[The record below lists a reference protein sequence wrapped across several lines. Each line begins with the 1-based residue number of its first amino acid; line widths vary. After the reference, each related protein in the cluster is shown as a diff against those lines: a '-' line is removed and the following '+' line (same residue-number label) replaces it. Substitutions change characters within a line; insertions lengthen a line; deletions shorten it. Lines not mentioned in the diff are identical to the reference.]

1 MSRIERIL
9 ITRPEGS
16 YPQLSHWCKSHNLI
30 LTYQPF
36 IRTQSRPKQYL
47 PETDWIFFSSP
58 RGVHHFFEHYSIPA
72 KRVAALGTGTASA
85 LKEHGVISSFTGSAD
100 ASPARIGVAFRDI
113 LDPKE
118 SVLFPISQR
127 SKRTVIQQLPPNQIE
142 TVITYETLFMEQI
155 SLHHDPELILFTS
168 PSNFEGFLKHFKDD
182 GGEKWVAFGETTA
195 ASIRQLKPNRNFDIL
210 AQSTAYAFI
219 DYLAPHIQKG

>member
-16 YPQLSHWCKSHNLI
+16 YPQLSHWCESHGLTLI
-30 LTYQPF
+30 YQPF
-36 IRTQSRPKQYL
+36 IRTQSRPKQPL
-47 PETDWIFFSSP
+47 PDTDWIFFSSP
-58 RGVHHFFEHYSIPA
+58 RGVRHFFEHYTIRSA
-72 KRVAALGTGTASA
+72 RVAALSVGTAKA
-85 LKEHGVISSFTGSAD
+85 LKEYGVDCSFTGSAD
-100 ASPARIGVAFRDI
+100 VSPATIGATFSEI
-113 LDPKE
+113 LNPNE
-118 SVLFPISQR
+118 AVLFPISQR
-127 SKRTVIQQLPPNQIE
+127 SKRTVIQQLPPNQVE

-155 SLHHDPELILFTS
+155 SLLHDPELILFTS

-182 GGEKWVAFGETTA
+182 GEEKWVAFGETTA

-219 DYLAPHIQKG
+219 DYLAPHIRKG